1 MTRPVSKKVAGSKLV
16 GAVGKKL
23 SILIEISVYY
33 TNMKMQ
39 YFMQTSSES
48 VILKI
53 NIRHAKFITPLT
65 SLVIVIL
72 SYIIIYRLQ
81 IHTIILAI
89 KISWRLI

>member
-48 VILKI
+48 VILEI
-53 NIRHAKFITPLT
+53 NIRHAKFRVHNSTHLPCNSYLILLYIDYKYIPLFW
-65 SLVIVIL
+65 
-72 SYIIIYRLQ
+72 Q
-81 IHTIILAI
+81 
-89 KISWRLI
+89 